1 MVFLLSCTPVVD
13 GLGANPAN
21 RPGDLGDQGINRDIN
36 DIFQKALV
44 LLYSLDAREY
54 DSSNIGW
61 ISLVMYAQV
70 MGMWEVSKAP
80 EDEVQVSQTR
90 LLSVRKRAIPGK
102 DT

>member
-1 MVFLLSCTPVVD
+1 MTEDFS
-13 GLGANPAN
+13 
-21 RPGDLGDQGINRDIN
+21 GIP
-36 DIFQKALV
+36 
-44 LLYSLDAREY
+44 
-54 DSSNIGW
+54 
-61 ISLVMYAQV
+61 LVMYAQV